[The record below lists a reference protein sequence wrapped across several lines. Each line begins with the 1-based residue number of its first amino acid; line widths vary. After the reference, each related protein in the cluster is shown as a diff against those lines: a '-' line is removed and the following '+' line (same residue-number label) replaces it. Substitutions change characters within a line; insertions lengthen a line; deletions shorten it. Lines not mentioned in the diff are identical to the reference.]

1 MCYIILCPYL
11 GGNRGSTV
19 LMTLLIFTITLIGDP
34 NGKHVVIVDD
44 LVQTGGTLIEC
55 TKVQ

>member
-1 MCYIILCPYL
+1 MCQTFHGIVLHNYL
-11 GGNRGSTV
+11 S
-19 LMTLLIFTITLIGDP
+19 LSLFLSFFLSISSSGDP

-55 TKVQ
+55 AKV